1 MFIESLVT
9 FVLTFVATLKGF
21 IARRQRAR
29 ARARMQLPQ
38 KFAFY
43 VINK

>member
-1 MFIESLVT
+1 MFIKSLVT
-9 FVLTFVATLKGF
+9 FVLTFVAALKGS
-21 IARRQRAR
+21 IARRQ
-29 ARARMQLPQ
+29 RARMQLPQ